1 MRWELHLAQRN
12 YKMHDCKKWL
22 LNQRQTAMRETSEW
36 IKRKYIQEK
45 SPRRQSLLRKVF
57 KVKQHKFDNPTEKEA
72 RKRSDWHKFEAAI
85 KEEND
90 QLVTHEE
97 VLEFLKRSDLPKDA
111 SVLGSMYVLQI
122 KRKPDGSINK
132 YKARLVAFGNQQ
144 KDGSY
149 DQIKS
154 GTARTAAVKLL
165 LSIQAKT
172 NAKSIV
178 LDVKGAYLKS
188 KVDESKNEK
197 LYIRLPDGRLAKL
210 KKYLYGLKQAGFEWQ
225 ANLTETLTTDGYQKS
240 VADPL
245 VFSKWIN
252 GSFIIMCIHVD
263 DFYVI
268 SNSELLLGKLH
279 RMLNRKYG
287 EVTIKTG
294 DLLAYLGMQVV
305 VEADN
310 KVELTQPG
318 YIEKLL
324 SMISFYDNKFKIAS
338 TPMSAYESEPRPD
351 DADPIEVELYL
362 SYIGA
367 LNYLSQFTRPDIM
380 YALSRC
386 AQQCRRPT
394 KKDLR
399 RVIRIFCYIAGTKTH
414 GLRFQKGD
422 VVLWCHVDSSHNSY
436 PDSKGHMGYSFSL
449 GENDAAFYCKSSK
462 LKLTTLS
469 STESE
474 YVALCEAC
482 RDAVW
487 LRRLLRDIGFP
498 QNRPTVM
505 FEDNMS
511 CIDMVHGK
519 SNHKAS
525 KHINPKFHFTCEQVK
540 KGKVVVHH
548 KDTKLMVADMLTK
561 PLGKTAHHLLTGLLL
576 NLN

>member
-1 MRWELHLAQRN
+1 
-12 YKMHDCKKWL
+12 
-22 LNQRQTAMRETSEW
+22 
-36 IKRKYIQEK
+36 
-45 SPRRQSLLRKVF
+45 
-57 KVKQHKFDNPTEKEA
+57 
-72 RKRSDWHKFEAAI
+72 
-85 KEEND
+85 
-90 QLVTHEE
+90 
-97 VLEFLKRSDLPKDA
+97 
-111 SVLGSMYVLQI
+111 MYVLQI
-122 KRKPDGSINK
+122 KRKSDGSIDK

-144 KDGSY
+144 KGGSY
-149 DQIKS
+149 NQIKS

-165 LSIQAKT
+165 LSIQAKS

-252 GSFIIMCIHVD
+252 GLFIIMCIHVD

-324 SMISFYDNKFKIAS
+324 SMIGFYDNKFKIAS

-351 DADPIEVELYL
+351 DSDLVEVELYL

-367 LNYLSQFTRPDIM
+367 LNYLSQFTRPGIM

-394 KKDLR
+394 KKRPL
-399 RVIRIFCYIAGTKTH
+399 
-414 GLRFQKGD
+414 
-422 VVLWCHVDSSHNSY
+422 
-436 PDSKGHMGYSFSL
+436 
-449 GENDAAFYCKSSK
+449 KSDP
-462 LKLTTLS
+462 
-469 STESE
+469 
-474 YVALCEAC
+474 YF
-482 RDAVW
+482 
-487 LRRLLRDIGFP
+487 LLHSR
-498 QNRPTVM
+498 N
-505 FEDNMS
+505 
-511 CIDMVHGK
+511 
-519 SNHKAS
+519 
-525 KHINPKFHFTCEQVK
+525 
-540 KGKVVVHH
+540 
-548 KDTKLMVADMLTK
+548 
-561 PLGKTAHHLLTGLLL
+561 
-576 NLN
+576 